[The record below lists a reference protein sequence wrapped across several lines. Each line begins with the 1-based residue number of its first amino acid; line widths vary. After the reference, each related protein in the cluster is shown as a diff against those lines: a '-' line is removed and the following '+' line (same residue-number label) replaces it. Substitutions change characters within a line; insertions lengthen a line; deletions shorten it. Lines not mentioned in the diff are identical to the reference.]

1 MHYHNGQRGPRP
13 ARLHFSEQSYQRHY
27 RQLSRQNVSCS
38 YRTRIL
44 WEAENDDDSV
54 EDSDEDSKYLNK
66 KDIEVFKSL
75 KFKVDKNDEF
85 QNYFTKKEF
94 HYLQDLFLKNH
105 KKKNKLNKNGIE
117 ELLKNKIKKNIDEF
131 FCIDKYISI
140 QVKVI
145 SELKIDPL
153 KNNKLVIKKRL
164 EEMMKSSKGI
174 ANPKQSILYFEKFI
188 NKIYSFDENN
198 ATIQGILKDY
208 ILISNYLNN
217 TSAMRFLLVG
227 PHNSGKSSLLNT
239 IIGYNQNFLPT
250 KTEECTKIGVII
262 KYAKKGEEAKMYE
275 TFFRTNENNLNYFEY
290 NNDNLVAEGER
301 AIYEKI
307 DELNNN
313 KYAKSDLKFYLLKAP
328 IEFLDQMNLNEEE
341 KEKIELIDFPG
352 LDTNFEQ
359 AQIKAENLLN
369 IIDGFIYINF
379 QINFDDGDQKIL
391 TLIYNTIKQR
401 NNFSFDTCLFIL
413 NKIDKFEQE
422 IDLNAV
428 SNKILDIF
436 DKENS
441 DLPSTKVLEQ
451 KERINVKSLS
461 VTPFS
466 CLKYKEYKLFEINLL
481 DFEKFIEIND

>member
-1 MHYHNGQRGPRP
+1 
-13 ARLHFSEQSYQRHY
+13 
-27 RQLSRQNVSCS
+27 
-38 YRTRIL
+38 
-44 WEAENDDDSV
+44 
-54 EDSDEDSKYLNK
+54 
-66 KDIEVFKSL
+66 
-75 KFKVDKNDEF
+75 
-85 QNYFTKKEF
+85 
-94 HYLQDLFLKNH
+94 
-105 KKKNKLNKNGIE
+105 
-117 ELLKNKIKKNIDEF
+117 
-131 FCIDKYISI
+131 
-140 QVKVI
+140 
-145 SELKIDPL
+145 
-153 KNNKLVIKKRL
+153 
-164 EEMMKSSKGI
+164 
-174 ANPKQSILYFEKFI
+174 
-188 NKIYSFDENN
+188 
-198 ATIQGILKDY
+198 
-208 ILISNYLNN
+208 
-217 TSAMRFLLVG
+217 
-227 PHNSGKSSLLNT
+227 
-239 IIGYNQNFLPT
+239 
-250 KTEECTKIGVII
+250 
-262 KYAKKGEEAKMYE
+262 MYE

-328 IEFLDQMNLNEEE
+328 IEFLDEKNLNEEE

-413 NKIDKFEQE
+413 NKIDIIEQE

-436 DKENS
+436 DKENAN
-441 DLPSTKVLEQ
+441 LPSTKVLEQ

-461 VTPFS
+461 LTPFS

-481 DFEKFIEIND
+481 DFEKFIKINSKKESKDKKEWNDNFSISLNVIQDYASIPFSLFKIKDKYILKNIKKI